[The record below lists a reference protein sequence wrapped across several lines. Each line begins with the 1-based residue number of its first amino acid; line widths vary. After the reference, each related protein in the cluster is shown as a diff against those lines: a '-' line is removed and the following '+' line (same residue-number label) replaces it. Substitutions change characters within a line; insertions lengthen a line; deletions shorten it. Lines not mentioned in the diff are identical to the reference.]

1 MNYFIFL
8 NKIIPCWASAKYM
21 AFHRQSQRSVV
32 WHNQLPG
39 WRSDRIGRACPSP
52 SLGGAQSLS
61 HSRPR
66 YLHPGGS
73 GSGSR
78 SLKVKQSNMS
88 TLKAILNRTPSVIKL
103 NSNFTISF
111 LEQINSV
118 IVVKTSQTGSF
129 ETIAYSCSYDN
140 SM

>member
-1 MNYFIFL
+1 MNYFIFM

-39 WRSDRIGRACPSP
+39 WRSDQIGRACPSP

-66 YLHPGGS
+66 YLRPGGS
-73 GSGSR
+73 GSDSR

-88 TLKAILNRTPSVIKL
+88 TLKSILNRTPSVINL
-103 NSNFTISF
+103 NSSFTISF

-129 ETIAYSCSYDN
+129 ETNAYSEYT
-140 SM
+140 MILW

>member
-52 SLGGAQSLS
+52 SLGGARLLS

-66 YLHPGGS
+66 YLRPGGS

-103 NSNFTISF
+103 NCNFTM
-111 LEQINSV
+111 QINSV
-118 IVVKTSQTGSF
+118 IVVKTSQTGSL
-129 ETIAYSCSYDN
+129 ETIAYSEYT
-140 SM
+140 MILW

>member
-52 SLGGAQSLS
+52 SLGGARLLS

-66 YLHPGGS
+66 YLRPGGS

-88 TLKAILNRTPSVIKL
+88 TLKAILKRTLSVIKL
-103 NSNFTISF
+103 ICNFTISF

>member
-8 NKIIPCWASAKYM
+8 KKIIPCWASAKYM

-66 YLHPGGS
+66 YLRPGGS

-88 TLKAILNRTPSVIKL
+88 TLKAILNRTSVIKL
-103 NSNFTISF
+103 NCNFTISF

>member
-8 NKIIPCWASAKYM
+8 KKFIPCWASAKYM

-66 YLHPGGS
+66 YLRPGGS

-88 TLKAILNRTPSVIKL
+88 TLKAILNRTSVIKL
-103 NSNFTISF
+103 NCNFTISF

>member
-8 NKIIPCWASAKYM
+8 KKIIPCWASAKYM

-66 YLHPGGS
+66 YLRPGGS
-73 GSGSR
+73 GSGSH

-88 TLKAILNRTPSVIKL
+88 TLKAILNRTSVIKL
-103 NSNFTISF
+103 NCNFTISF

-129 ETIAYSCSYDN
+129 ETISYSEYT
-140 SM
+140 MILW

>member
-1 MNYFIFL
+1 MNYFIFM

-39 WRSDRIGRACPSP
+39 WRSDQIGRACPSP

-66 YLHPGGS
+66 YLRPGGS

-88 TLKAILNRTPSVIKL
+88 TLKSILNRTPSVINL
-103 NSNFTISF
+103 NSSFTISF

-118 IVVKTSQTGSF
+118 IDQTGSF
-129 ETIAYSCSYDN
+129 ETNAYSEYT
-140 SM
+140 MILW

>member
-8 NKIIPCWASAKYM
+8 KKIIPCWASAKYM

-66 YLHPGGS
+66 YLRPGGS

-88 TLKAILNRTPSVIKL
+88 TLKAILNRTSVIKL
-103 NSNFTISF
+103 NCNFTISF

-129 ETIAYSCSYDN
+129 ETISYSEYT
-140 SM
+140 MILW

>member
-21 AFHRQSQRSVV
+21 AFHRQSQMSVV

-52 SLGGAQSLS
+52 SLGGARSLS

-66 YLHPGGS
+66 YLRPGGS

-88 TLKAILNRTPSVIKL
+88 TLKAILKRTLSVIKL
-103 NSNFTISF
+103 ICNFTISF

-118 IVVKTSQTGSF
+118 IEVKTCQTGSF